1 MALQHQTWARLR
13 SDYGCPLRRGAWY
26 RVLSVSPLEAVV
38 DVDKKP
44 VLLPREYVEIVASR
58 PSRWTVVRK
67 VERSPRLPSE
77 MSGRY
82 AVCPSCRERMP
93 LRGEPSNLRCRR
105 CNGVFEVGWGERY
118 FDAG

>member
-1 MALQHQTWARLR
+1 MAPQQQTWARLR

-58 PSRWTVVRK
+58 PSRWTVVRE
-67 VERSPRLPSE
+67 VEPSPRVMLSPKARYWLGLLRPMGRRSGTPICAPSP
-77 MSGRY
+77 SGTWTVTG
-82 AVCPSCRERMP
+82 AP
-93 LRGEPSNLRCRR
+93 GT
-105 CNGVFEVGWGERY
+105 
-118 FDAG
+118 

>member
-1 MALQHQTWARLR
+1 MAPQQQTWARLR

-44 VLLPREYVEIVASR
+44 VLLPREYVEIVADR
-58 PSRWTVVRK
+58 PSRWTVVRE
-67 VERSPRLPSE
+67 VERSPRVPIE
-77 MSGRY
+77 MTGRY
-82 AVCPSCRERMP
+82 AVCPSCRERMS
-93 LRGEPSNLRCRR
+93 LRGDPTNLRCRR

-118 FDAG
+118 FDGC